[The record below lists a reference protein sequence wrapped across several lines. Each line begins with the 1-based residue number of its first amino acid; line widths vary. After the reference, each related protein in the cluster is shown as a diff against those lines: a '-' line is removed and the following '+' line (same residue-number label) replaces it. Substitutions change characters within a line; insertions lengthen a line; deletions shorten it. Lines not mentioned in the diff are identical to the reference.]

1 MDGVDDVLR
10 AVVRVYASLFM
21 DRAIHYRKK
30 HGIQHPLISV
40 GVQKMVRSSLGT
52 SGVMFSIDTESGH
65 DQLVFITSSYGLGET
80 IVQGTTT
87 PDEFYVFKPSLT
99 KPDCNPIVRRVLGS
113 KELMMC
119 FERDLEV
126 LGRQEEKVGD
136 DGGAESC
143 MHSGNGHGHG
153 QGKGHAFIKGKPPLP
168 LTFDDEEDTGDTVK
182 LVAVPLERRRRFC
195 LTSAQVVELAR
206 VAVCIEKVCCVTC
219 RMKHE
224 ARSMNHGACSV
235 SGQGTPFSQTP
246 LCISYRFAY

>member
-1 MDGVDDVLR
+1 VEDVLR

-65 DQLVFITSSYGLGET
+65 DQLVFITASYGLGET

-113 KELMMC
+113 KQLMMC

-126 LGRQEEKVGD
+126 LGRQEEKVSDEEGH
-136 DGGAESC
+136 AQEK
-143 MHSGNGHGHG
+143 GHGR
-153 QGKGHAFIKGKPPLP
+153 AFIKGKPPLP
-168 LTFDDEEDTGDTVK
+168 LTFDDELDTGDTVK

-195 LTSAQVVELAR
+195 LTSAQVAELAR
-206 VAVCIEKVCCVTC
+206 VAVCIEKVGVA
-219 RMKHE
+219 KHI
-224 ARSMNHGACSV
+224 V
-235 SGQGTPFSQTP
+235 
-246 LCISYRFAY
+246 